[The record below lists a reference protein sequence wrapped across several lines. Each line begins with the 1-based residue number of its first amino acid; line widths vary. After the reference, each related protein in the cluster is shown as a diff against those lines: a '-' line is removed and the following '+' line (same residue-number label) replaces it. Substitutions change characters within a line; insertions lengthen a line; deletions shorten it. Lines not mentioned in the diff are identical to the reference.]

1 MPTSRDGGPWV
12 PSWIPISV
20 NPDVGRGWVRVKRW
34 ADPPV
39 AHGTATWY
47 FLSTGYK
54 GQEYS
59 IENGVIVGETTW
71 KSDGSVRDSYR
82 LFAAYLDE
90 RGEGELLER
99 LQYVDTKI
107 YLPDD
112 ILVKVDR
119 TSMANSLELRVPF
132 LDHETVSFLF
142 SLPSRLR
149 MRGLEKKYI
158 LKQAVKGLLPPRII
172 GGRKRGFNVP
182 VARWLRSVSTS
193 NSS

>member
-1 MPTSRDGGPWV
+1 MTSRRARLVLVLVVLGVVGLGLFVWEPVGDLLWVSITTKRVPMPTSRDGGPWV

-71 KSDGSVRDSYR
+71 KSDGSVLSQHRVRDEHGNLVDPYGEK
-82 LFAAYLDE
+82 AE
-90 RGEGELLER
+90 RRSPPWWWGVTDQTEPSAPWWKEGE
-99 LQYVDTKI
+99 
-107 YLPDD
+107 
-112 ILVKVDR
+112 
-119 TSMANSLELRVPF
+119 
-132 LDHETVSFLF
+132 
-142 SLPSRLR
+142 
-149 MRGLEKKYI
+149 
-158 LKQAVKGLLPPRII
+158 
-172 GGRKRGFNVP
+172 
-182 VARWLRSVSTS
+182 
-193 NSS
+193 